1 MDNRTENIA
10 YVGVSIF
17 ANKNAKVF
25 KNLEQALEQL
35 EQSTNSYTIFKV
47 DKKAYRSMLKAGR
60 DCLLANAEDWAFNRL
75 QMAGL
80 VYGTL

>member
-1 MDNRTENIA
+1 MSNKNDNIA
-10 YVGVSIF
+10 YVGVSTF

-25 KNLEQALEQL
+25 KSLQQALAQL
-35 EQSTNSYTIFKV
+35 EQSTNNYTVFKV
-47 DKKAYRSMLKAGR
+47 DKKAYKSMLKAGR

-75 QMAGL
+75 KMAGL